1 MSYTYY
7 RAVGALI
14 TSLLLCACV
23 SAQPTPNNWL
33 VGLWSQQE
41 TECGMAID
49 VRELEIRADG
59 SFSVTWR
66 PFESYRDYWGSW
78 SFDERTRRLEL
89 VMERGNNRPADFMGR
104 GRVTFS
110 EGRLD
115 LGEISLGSAY
125 GREPCGAPFRRLPG
139 R

>member
-1 MSYTYY
+1 MPHTYY
-7 RAVGALI
+7 GAVGTLI
-14 TSLLLCACV
+14 TSVLLGACV
-23 SAQPTPNNWL
+23 SAQTIPSNSL
-33 VGLWSQQE
+33 VGLWTQQD

-66 PFESYRDYWGSW
+66 PFESYRDYWGRW
-78 SFDERTRRLEL
+78 SFDERTRALEL
-89 VMERGNNRPADFMGR
+89 VMERGNNRPADFIGR
-104 GRVTFS
+104 GRITFS
-110 EGRLD
+110 EEMLD